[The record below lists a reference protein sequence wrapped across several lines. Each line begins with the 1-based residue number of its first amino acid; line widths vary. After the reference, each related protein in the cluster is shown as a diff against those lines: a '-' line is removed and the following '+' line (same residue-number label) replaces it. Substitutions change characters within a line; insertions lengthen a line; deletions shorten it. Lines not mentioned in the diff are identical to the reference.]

1 MANIIFE
8 KISEYSFMHSSSQV
22 TEALIK
28 AVEICLPSIGGYMES
43 RLKSVDHC
51 FHSKTQKKINKK
63 VMKKCPGMGRYG
75 FIRTPIWA
83 PEDEIKSQMFKST
96 GSMQPM
102 QMQFLDIPLVYSDT

>member
-51 FHSKTQKKINKK
+51 FHSKT
-63 VMKKCPGMGRYG
+63 
-75 FIRTPIWA
+75 
-83 PEDEIKSQMFKST
+83 
-96 GSMQPM
+96 
-102 QMQFLDIPLVYSDT
+102 